1 MHHHLRAAVAA
12 LFVILAG
19 CQTVPPPPPKP
30 EVPVAPATPAQR
42 FTLADWRD
50 LPGWADDDVAQAW
63 PAFVVGCRTLA
74 VRSPT
79 LWKAPCAA
87 ASRVDGTSTAA
98 VRAFFMEHFSPYRI
112 ANDEG
117 GDTGLVTGYYEP
129 LLAGSRTPTPE
140 YGVALYGVP
149 DDLLVV
155 DLTSLFPELK
165 DKRVRGRVEGRKV
178 VPYWPRSDI
187 ERGAAPLKGKVLA
200 YVADPVE
207 AFFLEIQ
214 GSGRIALNDGSVM
227 RLGYADQN
235 GHPYRS
241 VGRVLIERGELT
253 RDTASMQAIRSWVH
267 AHPSEA
273 RALLDENP
281 SYVFFRELP
290 QPAAGSIDAAI
301 DGPLGSLGVPLLAER
316 TIAVDP
322 RYVPLGAPVYL
333 ATTKPSSSAPLTR
346 LTLAQDTGGAIRGPV
361 RADFFWGFGTRA
373 GQEAG
378 RMRQDGRMWLLWPK
392 GAPPPTPRCR
402 AAYRMTVS
410 ASHEHRLRNRDV
422 QCLGRVQRRCRGT
435 TCRSTRSAGRPGT
448 GSARPISASF
458 RGTRSCRDP
467 CATTSS

>member
-19 CQTVPPPPPKP
+19 CQTVPPAPPPVTP
-30 EVPVAPATPAQR
+30 PAAPVAR
-42 FTLADWRD
+42 FTPVDWRE
-50 LPGWADDDVAQAW
+50 LPGWGDDDVAQAW

-74 VRSPT
+74 TRSPSP
-79 LWKAPCAA
+79 WKAPCDA

-117 GDTGLVTGYYEP
+117 GDAGLVTGYYEP
-129 LLAGSRTPTPE
+129 LLEGSRTPTAQ
-140 YGVALYGVP
+140 YTIALYGIP

-155 DLTSLFPELK
+155 DLSTLYPELK

-178 VPYWPRSDI
+178 VPYWPRADI
-187 ERGAAPLKGKVLA
+187 ERGAAPVNGKALA

-241 VGRVLIERGELT
+241 VARVLIDRGEMT

-290 QPAAGSIDAAI
+290 KPPAGSLDAAI

-316 TIAVDP
+316 TIAVDA
-322 RYVPLGAPVYL
+322 RHVPLGAPVYL
-333 ATTKPSSSAPLTR
+333 ATTRPSSSAPLQR
-346 LTLAQDTGGAIRGPV
+346 LTMAQDTGGAIRGPV
-361 RADFFWGFGTRA
+361 RADFFWGFGTQA
-373 GQEAG
+373 GREAG

-392 GAPPPTPRCR
+392 GAPLPR
-402 AAYRMTVS
+402 AA
-410 ASHEHRLRNRDV
+410 
-422 QCLGRVQRRCRGT
+422 
-435 TCRSTRSAGRPGT
+435 
-448 GSARPISASF
+448 
-458 RGTRSCRDP
+458 
-467 CATTSS
+467 

>member
-1 MHHHLRAAVAA
+1 MRHPLRAAFAA
-12 LFVILAG
+12 LFVIVAG
-19 CQTVPPPPPKP
+19 CQTVPAPPAKP
-30 EVPVAPATPAQR
+30 AAPAVPVAR
-42 FTLADWRD
+42 FTPVEWRD
-50 LPGWADDDVAQAW
+50 LPGWGEDDVAQAW
-63 PAFVVGCRTLA
+63 PAFVVGCRALSA
-74 VRSPT
+74 KSPS
-79 LWKAPCAA
+79 LWKAPCDAG
-87 ASRVDGTSTAA
+87 SRIDGTSTAA
-98 VRAFFMEHFSPYRI
+98 VRAFFMDHFSPYRI
-112 ANDEG
+112 ADDEG

-129 LLAGSRTPTPE
+129 LLAGSRTPTAE
-140 YGVALYGVP
+140 YGIALYGVP

-155 DLTSLFPELK
+155 DLASLFPELK
-165 DKRVRGRVEGRKV
+165 DKRVRGRLEGRKV
-178 VPYWPRSDI
+178 VPYFARADI
-187 ERGAAPLKGKVLA
+187 ERGAAPLSGKTLA

-241 VGRVLIERGELT
+241 VARVLIDRGELT

-290 QPAAGSIDAAI
+290 QPPAGSIDAAI

-316 TIAVDP
+316 TIAVDA

-333 ATTKPSSSAPLTR
+333 ATTRPSSSAPLQR

-361 RADFFWGFGTRA
+361 RADFFWGFGTQA
-373 GQEAG
+373 GREAG

-392 GAPPPTPRCR
+392 GGALPR
-402 AAYRMTVS
+402 
-410 ASHEHRLRNRDV
+410 
-422 QCLGRVQRRCRGT
+422 
-435 TCRSTRSAGRPGT
+435 
-448 GSARPISASF
+448 
-458 RGTRSCRDP
+458 
-467 CATTSS
+467 